1 MDLPFREAE
10 ARHFPGIGVRAEAG
24 IGPKE
29 RRGAVGLFALEAEF
43 LLYLIADG
51 VAFLVESVVFFPHAV
66 GRPVRQGDRDFQRAV
81 RARVP
86 AQLGLPMGQRQ
97 HSAPAE
103 RVA

>member
-1 MDLPFREAE
+1 M
-10 ARHFPGIGVRAEAG
+10 
-24 IGPKE
+24 
-29 RRGAVGLFALEAEF
+29 
-43 LLYLIADG
+43 
-51 VAFLVESVVFFPHAV
+51 AFLVESVVFFPQAV